1 MKLAERFRPTATPGL
16 AVERNARL
24 TVDAALVLLIL
35 FAIQIATV
43 IIGVRTHLSLHVL
56 IGLILVPP
64 LLIKIS
70 AVSWRFLQYYG
81 HNEEY
86 RRRGAPPP
94 LLRLLGPVLVV
105 VTLVLVGTGIAQFL
119 APNEFN
125 GPRGAIYD
133 AHVASFVIW
142 VPLVLTRVVRHA
154 KDVRRLARR
163 DLRRVTREAV
173 PGATVRQAIVLTGL
187 AVGLALALWLVRR
200 FGGERLGNG
209 STRGRQPRL
218 AVIDAAS
225 VDGRRKLV
233 LVRRDNVEHL
243 VMIGGPSDLV
253 IEPNI
258 VRAAAAPREMAA
270 PRPLPAG
277 DTLPRA
283 VPLGEGNMWPLQPE
297 PIPRAEAPLQRP
309 EAQRPTPLTADQ
321 PTTRPLREAES
332 PAPPQPV
339 PLRERRPR
347 HDPLSGLAEELG
359 RVGPSSEPENFEPA
373 PRPVRREPR
382 LRPLSPA
389 PPASP
394 VAAAVLAS

>member
-43 IIGVRTHLSLHVL
+43 IIGVRTHLSLHVV

-70 AVSWRFLQYYG
+70 AVSWRFLQYYR

-105 VTLVLVGTGIAQFL
+105 VTLVLVGTGVAQFL

-142 VPLVLTRVVRHA
+142 VPLVLTHVVRHA

-173 PGATVRQAIVLTGL
+173 SGATVRQAIVLTGL
-187 AVGLALALWLVRR
+187 AVGLALALSLV
-200 FGGERLGNG
+200 GHVHTYLN
-209 STRGRQPRL
+209 
-218 AVIDAAS
+218 
-225 VDGRRKLV
+225 
-233 LVRRDNVEHL
+233 
-243 VMIGGPSDLV
+243 
-253 IEPNI
+253 
-258 VRAAAAPREMAA
+258 
-270 PRPLPAG
+270 
-277 DTLPRA
+277 
-283 VPLGEGNMWPLQPE
+283 VPL
-297 PIPRAEAPLQRP
+297 
-309 EAQRPTPLTADQ
+309 T
-321 PTTRPLREAES
+321 
-332 PAPPQPV
+332 
-339 PLRERRPR
+339 
-347 HDPLSGLAEELG
+347 
-359 RVGPSSEPENFEPA
+359 
-373 PRPVRREPR
+373 
-382 LRPLSPA
+382 
-389 PPASP
+389 PPALSR
-394 VAAAVLAS
+394 

>member
-1 MKLAERFRPTATPGL
+1 MFDTLFGEGYAFK
-16 AVERNARL
+16 
-24 TVDAALVLLIL
+24 IL
-35 FAIQIATV
+35 FAFIV
-43 IIGVRTHLSLHVL
+43 VF
-56 IGLILVPP
+56 GL
-64 LLIKIS
+64 
-70 AVSWRFLQYYG
+70 
-81 HNEEY
+81 
-86 RRRGAPPP
+86 
-94 LLRLLGPVLVV
+94 
-105 VTLVLVGTGIAQFL
+105 
-119 APNEFN
+119 
-125 GPRGAIYD
+125 
-133 AHVASFVIW
+133 
-142 VPLVLTRVVRHA
+142 
-154 KDVRRLARR
+154 
-163 DLRRVTREAV
+163 
-173 PGATVRQAIVLTGL
+173 
-187 AVGLALALWLVRR
+187 LALALWLVRR

-209 STRGRQPRL
+209 TTRGRQPRL

-297 PIPRAEAPLQRP
+297 PIPRAEAPLPRP
-309 EAQRPTPLTADQ
+309 EVQRPTPLTADQ
-321 PTTRPLREAES
+321 PITRPLREAES

-339 PLRERRPR
+339 PLRDRRPR

-359 RVGPSSEPENFEPA
+359 RVGPSSEPENFEPT

-382 LRPLSPA
+382 LRPVSPA
-389 PPASP
+389 PPASGSGGDARFASP
-394 VAAAVLAS
+394 ADQNLADMAQRLEAALRRPNRNEEAAAPQLPPKPEQDAASGEEFAGSAATETSSPPPRGGPPVEAPTPPPRDETRPARNEAKAPPQQRSLYDSLEQEMASLLGRPGGKG

>member
-43 IIGVRTHLSLHVL
+43 IIGVRTHLSLHVV
-56 IGLILVPP
+56 IGLTLVPP

-70 AVSWRFLQYYG
+70 AVSWRFLQYYR

-105 VTLVLVGTGIAQFL
+105 VTLVLVGTGVAQFL

-142 VPLVLTRVVRHA
+142 VPLVLTHVVRHA

-187 AVGLALALWLVRR
+187 AAGLALALSLV
-200 FGGERLGNG
+200 GHVHTYLN
-209 STRGRQPRL
+209 
-218 AVIDAAS
+218 
-225 VDGRRKLV
+225 
-233 LVRRDNVEHL
+233 
-243 VMIGGPSDLV
+243 
-253 IEPNI
+253 
-258 VRAAAAPREMAA
+258 
-270 PRPLPAG
+270 
-277 DTLPRA
+277 
-283 VPLGEGNMWPLQPE
+283 VPL
-297 PIPRAEAPLQRP
+297 
-309 EAQRPTPLTADQ
+309 T
-321 PTTRPLREAES
+321 
-332 PAPPQPV
+332 
-339 PLRERRPR
+339 
-347 HDPLSGLAEELG
+347 
-359 RVGPSSEPENFEPA
+359 
-373 PRPVRREPR
+373 
-382 LRPLSPA
+382 
-389 PPASP
+389 PPALSR
-394 VAAAVLAS
+394 